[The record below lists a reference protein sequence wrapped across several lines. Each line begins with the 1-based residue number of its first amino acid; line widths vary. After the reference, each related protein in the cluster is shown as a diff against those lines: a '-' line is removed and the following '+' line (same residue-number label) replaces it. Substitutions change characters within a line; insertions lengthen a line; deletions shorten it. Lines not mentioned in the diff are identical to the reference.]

1 MQSELYRVLTGRHC
15 LGDGS
20 DVFDHDAALD
30 FFVVDVVDCVVGDR
44 YCPNLRHAPGIGLF
58 DVVRVHQSIYQT
70 SSTSVNRLT
79 RSNLL
84 SVLIAMNLPFP
95 MSFFKSGSYAKAM

>member
-15 LGDGS
+15 FGYGS

-58 DVVRVHQSIYQT
+58 DVVRVHQGIYQT
-70 SSTSVNRLT
+70 GSV
-79 RSNLL
+79 S
-84 SVLIAMNLPFP
+84 
-95 MSFFKSGSYAKAM
+95 AKPINQK